1 MVKFLRRKLNRRYK
15 GKDHEY
21 VRYLL
26 EFPVKL
32 NGKLASHSGKVFDE
46 IEIASTETGTKE
58 VLNIAL
64 VRKKPK
70 PPEGTVSNSPPA
82 T

>member
-1 MVKFLRRKLNRRYK
+1 MVKIFRRILNRRYK
-15 GKDHEY
+15 GKDREY
-21 VRYLL
+21 ARYLL
-26 EFPVKL
+26 EFPAKL

-46 IEIASTETGTKE
+46 IEIASTETVTKE

-64 VRKKPK
+64 VRKKIEPT
-70 PPEGTVSNSPPA
+70 GDSTAA

>member
-1 MVKFLRRKLNRRYK
+1 LVKFLRRKLTRRYK

-21 VRYLL
+21 VRCLL

-32 NGKLASHSGKVFDE
+32 NWKLASHSGKVFDDE
-46 IEIASTETGTKE
+46 IEVASIETATKE
-58 VLNIAL
+58 VLNVAL

-70 PPEGTVSNSPPA
+70 PTEDAAADTSF
-82 T
+82 